1 MQLQGQFWQ
10 FSPFMTTLL
19 QLQNAYKSF
28 GKKNLFQGASFA
40 VNSDEHIGVIGPN
53 GAGKTTLFKILTDQE
68 DLDSGE
74 VIKAKSLRLG
84 YLAQYDNWKE
94 GQTVED
100 YLSQSEISLP
110 LWKLQSLGVSLG
122 VSLDMFTR
130 PIEDLSGG
138 YRMRCKL
145 LYLIGQEPNLM
156 LLDEP
161 TNYLDLET
169 TLVLEK
175 FLQSYEGAF
184 LLISHDREFLR
195 RTTDHIVEVE
205 SGEIT
210 KYNGNIDDYFDQK
223 TLLRTQLEA
232 QASSQQKKREQ
243 VLEFVSRFGA
253 KASKAKQA
261 QSRLKSLDRMEK
273 IELKDLPVEAS
284 IKIPP
289 PSHSGKVILQ
299 TQNSHFG
306 YGDKIILKN
315 VNYILNNGDHIAVVG
330 LNGAGKST
338 FLKTMAGVIPP
349 VKGSVELGYQASIG
363 YYAQHVAENLDPTKT
378 VIEEIQTKAHPSII
392 PQDALNM
399 AGSLLFS
406 GDDVKKKISMLSG
419 GEKSRV
425 ALGQILLQKAPCLIL
440 DEPTNHLDFQT
451 VEAMTQALVN
461 YKGTVVVVSH
471 DRSFIKRVG
480 TKILEV
486 NNGEVHLYPGTY
498 EEYVWSLEQGILS
511 ERPSKPPESKSKKP
525 APSIPEKIDS
535 RQDKKRLES
544 ELRQTEKSILTLEK
558 KIEKLHTLLE
568 ELNTKITQSNGKE
581 LQDLV
586 TQFSKSQQEHDAL
599 ETEWLQLCEK
609 KDQLQ
614 TTLQNI

>member
-1 MQLQGQFWQ
+1 
-10 FSPFMTTLL
+10 MTTLI
-19 QLQNAYKSF
+19 QLQNGYKSF
-28 GKKNLFQGASFA
+28 GKKDLFTGASFA

-53 GAGKTTLFKILTDQE
+53 GAGKTTLFKILTGQE
-68 DLDSGE
+68 ELDSGD
-74 VIKAKSLRLG
+74 VIRANSLRLG
-84 YLAQYDNWKE
+84 YLAQYDNWKD
-94 GQTVED
+94 GQTVSE
-100 YLSQSEISLP
+100 YLSQDEISLP
-110 LWKLQSLGVSLG
+110 LWKLKTLSVSLG
-122 VSLDMFTR
+122 ISPEMFER
-130 PIEDLSGG
+130 PIQDLSGG

-210 KYNGNIDDYFDQK
+210 KYNGNIDDYFEQK

-232 QASSQQKKREQ
+232 QAASQQKKREQ

-261 QSRLKSLDRMEK
+261 QSRLKSLNKMEK

-284 IKIPP
+284 IRIPP
-289 PSHSGKVILQ
+289 PSHAGKIILSVQ
-299 TQNSHFG
+299 SSDLG
-306 YGDKIILKN
+306 YGDKVILKN

-338 FLKTMAGVIPP
+338 FLKTLAQVISP
-349 VKGSVELGYQASIG
+349 VKGKVELGYQASIG
-363 YYAQHVAENLDPTKT
+363 YYAQHVAENLDHSKT
-378 VIEEIQTKAHPSII
+378 VLEEIQSKAHESVIE
-392 PQDALNM
+392 QDALNM

-406 GDDVKKKISMLSG
+406 GDDVRKKISMLSG

-425 ALGQILLQKAPCLIL
+425 ALGQILLQKSPCLIL

-451 VEAMTQALVN
+451 VEALTQALVN
-461 YKGTVVVVSH
+461 YSGTVVVVSH

-480 TKILEV
+480 SKILEV

-511 ERPSKPPESKSKKP
+511 ERQSPDKNTKESTQNKHHESLKKLETP
-525 APSIPEKIDS
+525 KTESVGYNEKK
-535 RQDKKRLES
+535 QLQS
-544 ELRQTEKSILTLEK
+544 ELRGLEKTITSLEK
-558 KIEKLHTLLE
+558 KIEKHQVLTAD
-568 ELNTKITQSNGKE
+568 LNTKITQSSGKE

-586 TQFSKSQQEHDAL
+586 TQFSKAQAELEAF
-599 ETEWLQLCEK
+599 ETEWLTASERKSHIENLLK
-609 KDQLQ
+609 
-614 TTLQNI
+614 